1 MNIVLLRID
10 DRLIH
15 GQVAVGWSRTLS
27 AERIVVV
34 NDAVAKDSTQ
44 KFLLQMAA
52 PSGISVPFSTVED
65 AVQAIQED
73 RFGNQRLIVLARSPI
88 DIYALIQGGLQVEK
102 VNIGNV
108 RYAEGKKK
116 LTKEVSA
123 SEEELE
129 AMCKMKEMGIR
140 LEAQWLPDHKI
151 TLINDYL

>member
-1 MNIVLLRID
+1 MKLVLLRID

-27 AERIVVV
+27 AERVVVV

-52 PSGISVPFSTVED
+52 PSGISVTFFSVRD

-73 RFGNQRLIVLARSPI
+73 KFGNGRLIVLARSPI
-88 DIYALIQGGLQVEK
+88 DILALIEGGLQVEK

-123 SEEELE
+123 DEEELV
-129 AMCKMKEMGIR
+129 AMTKMKEMGIR